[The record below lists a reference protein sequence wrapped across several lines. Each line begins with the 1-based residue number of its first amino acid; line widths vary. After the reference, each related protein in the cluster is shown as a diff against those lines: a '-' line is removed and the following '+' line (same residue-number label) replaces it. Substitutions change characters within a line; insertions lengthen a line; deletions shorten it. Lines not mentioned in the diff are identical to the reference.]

1 MMFRFNQ
8 LSVIAFPVCISRK
21 RETLYSVNP
30 LYYTKR
36 FNMPHETETNMSE
49 GEIRTISMQQWIKVI
64 FISCVVIQILLV
76 LCDYVFNY
84 IDIFDDKSIRRIWN
98 IARENSIPTWFSSMQ
113 AQVLGVTVFLIAIV
127 QSRRISRIKMWSWFL
142 VGFFFLWIGIDDVA
156 ELHEK
161 LGGALERMVTK
172 DNEEPGGLIGF
183 LLKNPSFSWHTFI
196 APVFALC
203 GLGIVAF
210 LWTAFWRLN
219 LARYLVLGFG
229 CWVMAQSLDFIEGLD
244 NIDDF
249 YDSIKEYLSIKRSY
263 GVPHTFKVVEEV
275 LEMFGTTL
283 LWVGFLHYFATVA
296 NGLQIRLTK

>member
-1 MMFRFNQ
+1 
-8 LSVIAFPVCISRK
+8 
-21 RETLYSVNP
+21 
-30 LYYTKR
+30 
-36 FNMPHETETNMSE
+36 MPHETEVNMSE

-64 FISCVVIQILLV
+64 FISCVVTQIMLI

-98 IARENSIPTWFSSMQ
+98 IARENSVPTWFASMQ
-113 AQVLGVTVFLIAIV
+113 AQLLGVTVFLIAIV

-142 VGFFFLWIGIDDVA
+142 VGFFFLWIGIDDVV

-172 DNEEPGGLIGF
+172 DNEELGGLIGF

-203 GLGIVAF
+203 GLAIVAF
-210 LWTAFWRLN
+210 LWTDFWRLN

-229 CWVMAQSLDFIEGLD
+229 CWAIAQSLDFIEGLD

-275 LEMFGTTL
+275 LEMLGTTL
-283 LWVGFLHYFATVA
+283 LWLGFLHYFATVA